1 MKDLVK
7 QGIICPNSID
17 LLVHQLQNIW
27 GASCF
32 FFGNNSILARRI
44 MPTIESITENVLTFE
59 HSQIRDTQ
67 FASKL
72 CYAVDTRIF
81 RWLQQCLR
89 KNDRESVDDS
99 LIDFKP
105 MFASVLTDS
114 FYQEL
119 PLAISELPSSN
130 NADTENVNNRK
141 RKRVLDDQEERR
153 VTNPKTNPD
162 WMLKENESY
171 SELVS
176 SKHVDKRP
184 ILNGK
189 RMCPRYHMKGYCFT
203 NCANK
208 NSHIPS
214 KDVDKNTAKAFFEF
228 VRLCH
233 A

>member
-1 MKDLVK
+1 
-7 QGIICPNSID
+7 
-17 LLVHQLQNIW
+17 
-27 GASCF
+27 
-32 FFGNNSILARRI
+32 

-67 FASKL
+67 FASKQ
-72 CYAVDTRIF
+72 CYTVDTRIF

-105 MFASVLTDS
+105 IFASVLTDS

-119 PLAISELPSSN
+119 PLAISEHPPSN
-130 NADTENVNNRK
+130 NLDTENVKTGK
-141 RKRVLDDQEERR
+141 RKRVVDDQEERN
-153 VTNPKTNPD
+153 VIKVMNPKTNPD

-176 SKHVDKRP
+176 GKHVDKRP
-184 ILNGK
+184 ILHGK
-189 RMCPRYHMKGYCFT
+189 RMCPCYHMKGYCFN

-214 KDVDKNTAKAFFEF
+214 KDVDKNTAKAFSEF
-228 VRLCH
+228 VRLCR